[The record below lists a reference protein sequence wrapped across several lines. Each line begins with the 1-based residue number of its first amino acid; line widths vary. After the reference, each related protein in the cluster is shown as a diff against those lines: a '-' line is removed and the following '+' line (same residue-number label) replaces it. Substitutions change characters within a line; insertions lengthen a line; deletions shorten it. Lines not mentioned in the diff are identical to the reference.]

1 MIQQDQPGQ
10 FPQSF
15 TVALSSK
22 SDGTMLDRSITT
34 HDTSAVGNRVK
45 FCQLAGLSYGDAA
58 YQDIVYG
65 DDQTYDKIVTVDRS
79 HTTAHLP
86 DVNADALFTKIP
98 EVGLFLP
105 VADCVATVI
114 CDPVN
119 RYLAMV
125 HLGRD
130 STVASLMQKT
140 LKTFSAEGSNLAD
153 VIIWMSPS
161 AKKETYFMQWF
172 DHEADPGWQ
181 DFIQKTDQGIHLDLS
196 GYNRAAAL
204 GAGVLAGNI
213 HISPINTMTS
223 DNYFSHSMGDTT
235 GRFAVVAS
243 MNSV

>member
-22 SDGTMLDRSITT
+22 SDGTMLDRSLTT
-34 HDTSAVGNRVK
+34 HDTFAVGNRAK
-45 FCQLAGLSYGDAA
+45 FCQQAGLDYGYVV
-58 YQDIVYG
+58 YQAIVYG
-65 DDQTYDKIVTVDRS
+65 DHQTYDKIVTVDRR
-79 HTTAHLP
+79 HTTVHLP
-86 DVNADALFTKIP
+86 DVNADALFTKNP
-98 EVGLFLP
+98 DVGLFLP

-119 RYLAMV
+119 SYIAMV

-130 STVASLMQKT
+130 STMANLMQKT

-172 DHEADPGWQ
+172 DHEANPGWQ
-181 DFIQKTDQGIHLDLS
+181 DFIHKTNQGIHLDLP
-196 GYNRAAAL
+196 GYNQATAL
-204 GAGVLAGNI
+204 DAGVLVGNI

>member
-1 MIQQDQPGQ
+1 MIQQDQPSQ
-10 FPQSF
+10 FPQSL

-22 SDGTMLDRSITT
+22 SDGTMLDRSLTT
-34 HDTSAVGNRVK
+34 HDTYAVDNRLK
-45 FCQLAGLSYGDAA
+45 FCQLAGLNYGDVV

-65 DDQTYDKIVTVDRS
+65 DDQTYGKIVTVDRS

-86 DVNADALFTKIP
+86 DVNADALFTKTP
-98 EVGLFLP
+98 NVGLFLP
-105 VADCVATVI
+105 VADCVATIVH
-114 CDPVN
+114 DPV
-119 RYLAMV
+119 RHYLATV

-130 STVASLMQKT
+130 STVAELMQKVIN
-140 LKTFSAEGSNLAD
+140 KFVREGSRPEDLL
-153 VIIWMSPS
+153 VWMSPS
-161 AKKETYFMQWF
+161 AKRETYLMKWF

-204 GAGVLAGNI
+204 GAGVSVGNI